1 MYILNSLYHA
11 LTYLKSYNKYYEDV
25 SNENGLSSEDIFRFF
40 DIVEVQG
47 QSQCVTEKSASEGK
61 EEKI

>member
-11 LTYLKSYNKYYEDV
+11 LTYLKSYNNYYEDV

-40 DIVEVQG
+40 DIVEIQG